1 MAMRETR
8 KLKYLCY
15 ILDEYRKP
23 ISAEKETK
31 TQICYMITMVR
42 RVLLT
47 KSMDTQ

>member
-23 ISAEKETK
+23 ISAEKRNQNSDMLYAVYK
-31 TQICYMITMVR
+31 
-42 RVLLT
+42 
-47 KSMDTQ
+47 DAG